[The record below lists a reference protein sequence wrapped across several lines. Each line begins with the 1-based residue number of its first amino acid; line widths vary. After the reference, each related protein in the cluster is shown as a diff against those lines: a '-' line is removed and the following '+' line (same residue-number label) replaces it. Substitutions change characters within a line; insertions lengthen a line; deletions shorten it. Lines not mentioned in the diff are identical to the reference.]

1 MVMADACING
11 LAHGSGNAVSLNGLA
26 LIEDGSWV
34 LGRLV
39 KGVVIALPSL
49 ALDIALTPVDNSPLW
64 VSKALAND

>member
-1 MVMADACING
+1 MADACIDG

-39 KGVVIALPSL
+39 KGVIIALPSL
-49 ALDIALTPVDNSPLW
+49 ALDIAFTPDNNSPHW